1 MVGAGAGQGLAS
13 PALARSLRAAVCHG
27 RRSRQRR
34 EPVPPQREPLAGTAP
49 GQVIA
54 ADCAVGCQPFEGR
67 AGCTPRVVAV
77 GVRGRHVGI
86 GGQVGQRIEGQVG

>member
-1 MVGAGAGQGLAS
+1 MTHVQDGVRVSGL
-13 PALARSLRAAVCHG
+13 H
-27 RRSRQRR
+27 RRYLH
-34 EPVPPQREPLAGTAP
+34 EAGTAP